1 MATVKNPQ
9 EKSIN
14 QKRGPTT
21 GNGGQTEKRRTF
33 IEEKSG
39 GWREQM
45 ADTVMSALETRG
57 RGVKPYV
64 DPAVEGLHSDTGPKS
79 NPTAGGTKYNVKTR
93 APGKIPK

>member
-64 DPAVEGLHSDTGPKS
+64 DPALKAYIQTL
-79 NPTAGGTKYNVKTR
+79 
-93 APGKIPK
+93 APSQTPQLAAPNIMFAQRHQVR